1 MGANLENRLT
11 LTTSKTFPAGIRN
24 SPSPGNAEYGPRSAA
39 RPVVMEKRV
48 RLGESSGMN
57 ASRALM
63 SEVVLVN
70 PQNTIV
76 FPSFA
81 V

>member
-1 MGANLENRLT
+1 MR
-11 LTTSKTFPAGIRN
+11 S

-39 RPVVMEKRV
+39 RPVEMEKRV
-48 RLGESSGMN
+48 RLGASSGMK

-63 SEVVLVN
+63 SEVVLVK

-76 FPSFA
+76 LCSFA
-81 V
+81 L